1 MPNISSPFSKK
12 ILIQELSITIK
23 NNLEAIKITSMY
35 MANPYDQRN
44 SNNQWIS
51 TIFHEH
57 SKSTAMIRE
66 EIDYMICI
74 LMSQSIMQLGVPE
87 I

>member
-1 MPNISSPFSKK
+1 
-12 ILIQELSITIK
+12 
-23 NNLEAIKITSMY
+23 MY